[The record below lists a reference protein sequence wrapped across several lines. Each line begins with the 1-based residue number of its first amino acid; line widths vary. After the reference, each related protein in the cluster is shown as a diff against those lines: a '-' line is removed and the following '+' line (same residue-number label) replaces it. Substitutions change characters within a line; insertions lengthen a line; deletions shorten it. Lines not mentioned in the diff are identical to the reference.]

1 MAIKYVS
8 STSLEY
14 FWTKL
19 KAMLDKKAEKAD
31 AYVHPASG
39 VTAGTYKSVTVDANG
54 HVTAGTN
61 PTTLA
66 GYGITDAAKSDHT
79 HKYAGSASVG
89 GAANSVAN
97 SIVVKLNGGATEGTN
112 MFTFNG
118 SAGKTINIT
127 PAGIGAAAASHKHQ
141 SDDIISLDA
150 AKLTGTISIDRLPA
164 GALERCIVVPD
175 DDARKALTVA
185 KAQVGD
191 TVKVTATGRMYMIVD
206 DSKLN
211 DDAGYVEYSA
221 GSAAN
226 VPWSGVTG
234 KPTTLGG
241 YGITDAAAKN
251 HTHNYAGSTSAGG
264 AANSVAQSISIALNG
279 GTTEGTNKFTFN
291 GSAAKSINIT
301 PASIGASAS
310 NHTHNYAGSSSV
322 GGAANSAVKLTTARA
337 IDGVNFDG
345 QAAITHFGS
354 CSTEA
359 ATAAKVVAVTGFTLV
374 AGARVAVKFTVT
386 NTAAN
391 PTLNVNNTGA
401 KSIFYRGAAIAAGY
415 LAAKRVYEFIYDG
428 TNFELVGDIDTNT
441 TYSSLK
447 NPYAITIQ
455 AEGTTVGSA
464 YDGSSAKTINITRAS
479 LGISEMTTDDIDTM
493 MSK

>member
-1 MAIKYVS
+1 MATIKYVS

-14 FWTKL
+14 FWGKL
-19 KAMLDKKAEKAD
+19 KALLDSKANKAD

-66 GYGITDAAKSDHT
+66 GYGITDAAAKNHT
-79 HKYAGSASVG
+79 HNYAGSASAG

-97 SIVVKLNGGATEGTN
+97 SITIKLNGGATEDTN
-112 MFTFNG
+112 LFTFNG
-118 SAGKTINIT
+118 SAAKTINIT
-127 PAGIGAAAASHKHQ
+127 PSGIGAAAAKHTHQ
-141 SDDIISLDA
+141 SADIVSLDA

-175 DDARKALTVA
+175 DKARKALTTA

-191 TVKVTATGRMYMIVD
+191 TVKVTDTGHMYMIVD
-206 DSKLN
+206 DSKL
-211 DDAGYVEYSA
+211 DDDTGYVEYTA
-221 GSAAN
+221 GSASS

-234 KPTTLGG
+234 KPTTLAG
-241 YGITDAAAKN
+241 YGITDASKSD
-251 HTHNYAGSTSAGG
+251 HTHKYAGSASVGG
-264 AANSVAQSISIALNG
+264 AANSVANALSIQLNG
-279 GTTEGTNKFTFN
+279 GTATTFN

-301 PASIGASAS
+301 PAGIGAAAS
-310 NHTHNYAGSSSV
+310 GHTHSYAGSASV
-322 GGAANSAVKLTTARA
+322 GGAANSAVKLATARSV
-337 IDGVNFDG
+337 DGVNFDG
-345 QAAITHFGS
+345 SAAITHFGT
-354 CSTEA
+354 CATEA
-359 ATAAKVVAVTGFTLV
+359 ATAAKVVTLAGFTLV
-374 AGARVAVKFTVT
+374 AGAKVAVKFTVT

-391 PTLNVNNTGA
+391 PTLNVNGSGA
-401 KSIFYRGAAIAAGY
+401 KPVFYRGAAIAAGY
-415 LAAKRVYEFIYDG
+415 LAAKRVYEFVYDG
-428 TNFELVGDIDTNT
+428 TNYELIGDIDTNT

-479 LGISEMTTDDIDTM
+479 LGITEMTTDDIDEM
-493 MSK
+493 MK

>member
-1 MAIKYVS
+1 MATIKYVS

-14 FWTKL
+14 FWGKL
-19 KAMLDKKAEKAD
+19 KALLDSKANKAD

-66 GYGITDAAKSDHT
+66 GYGITDAAAKNHT
-79 HKYAGSASVG
+79 HNYAGSASAG

-97 SIVVKLNGGATEGTN
+97 SITIKLNGGATEGTN
-112 MFTFNG
+112 LFTFNG
-118 SAGKTINIT
+118 SAAKSINIT
-127 PAGIGAAAASHKHQ
+127 PAGIGAAAAKHTHQ
-141 SDDIISLDA
+141 SADIVSLDA
-150 AKLTGTISIDRLPA
+150 SKLTGTISIDRLPA

-175 DDARKALTVA
+175 DDARKALTTA

-191 TVKVTATGRMYMIVD
+191 TVKVTATGHMYMIVD
-206 DSKLN
+206 DTKL
-211 DDAGYVEYSA
+211 DDDTGYVEYTA
-221 GSAAN
+221 GSASS

-234 KPTTLGG
+234 KPTTLAG
-241 YGITDAAAKN
+241 YGITDASKSD
-251 HTHNYAGSTSAGG
+251 HTHKYAGSASVGG
-264 AANSVAQSISIALNG
+264 AANSVANALSIQLNG
-279 GTTEGTNKFTFN
+279 GTATTFN
-291 GSAAKSINIT
+291 GSAAKTINIT
-301 PASIGASAS
+301 PAGIGAAAS
-310 NHTHNYAGSSSV
+310 GHTHSYAGSASV
-322 GGAANSAVKLTTARA
+322 GGAANSAVKLATARS

-345 QAAITHFGS
+345 SAAITHFGT
-354 CSTEA
+354 CATEA
-359 ATAAKVVAVTGFTLV
+359 ATAAKVVTLAGFTLV

-391 PTLNVNNTGA
+391 PTLNVNGSGA
-401 KSIFYRGAAIAAGY
+401 KPVYYRGAAIATGY
-415 LAAKRVYEFIYDG
+415 LAAKRVYEFVYDG
-428 TNFELVGDIDTNT
+428 TNYELIGDIDTNT

-479 LGISEMTTDDIDTM
+479 LGISEMTTDDIDEM
-493 MSK
+493 MK

>member
-1 MAIKYVS
+1 MATIKYVS

-14 FWTKL
+14 FWGKL
-19 KAMLDKKAEKAD
+19 KALLDSKANKAD

-66 GYGITDAAKSDHT
+66 GYGITDAAAKNHT
-79 HKYAGSASVG
+79 HNYAGSASAG

-97 SIVVKLNGGATEGTN
+97 SITIKLNGGATEGTN
-112 MFTFNG
+112 LFTFNG
-118 SAGKTINIT
+118 SAAKSINIT
-127 PAGIGAAAASHKHQ
+127 PAGIGAAAAKHTHQ
-141 SDDIISLDA
+141 SADIVSLDA
-150 AKLTGTISIDRLPA
+150 SKLTGTISIDRLPA

-175 DDARKALTVA
+175 DAARKALTTA

-191 TVKVTATGRMYMIVD
+191 TVKVTATGHMYMIVD
-206 DSKLN
+206 DTKL
-211 DDAGYVEYSA
+211 DDDTGYVEYTA
-221 GSAAN
+221 GSASS

-234 KPTTLGG
+234 KPTTLAG
-241 YGITDAAAKN
+241 YGITDASKSD
-251 HTHNYAGSTSAGG
+251 HTHKYAGSASVGG
-264 AANSVAQSISIALNG
+264 AANSVANALSIQLNG
-279 GTTEGTNKFTFN
+279 GTATTFN
-291 GSAAKSINIT
+291 GSAAKTINIT
-301 PASIGASAS
+301 PAGIGAAAS
-310 NHTHNYAGSSSV
+310 GHTHSYAGSASV
-322 GGAANSAVKLTTARA
+322 GGAANSAVKLATARS

-345 QAAITHFGS
+345 SAAITHFGT
-354 CSTEA
+354 CATEA
-359 ATAAKVVAVTGFTLV
+359 ATAAKVVTLAGFTLV

-391 PTLNVNNTGA
+391 PTLNVNGSGA
-401 KSIFYRGAAIAAGY
+401 KPVYYRGAAIATGY
-415 LAAKRVYEFIYDG
+415 LAAKRVYEFVYDG
-428 TNFELVGDIDTNT
+428 TNYELIGDIDTNT

-479 LGISEMTTDDIDTM
+479 LGISEMTTADIDEM
-493 MSK
+493 MK

>member
-1 MAIKYVS
+1 MATIKYVS

-14 FWTKL
+14 FWGKL
-19 KAMLDKKAEKAD
+19 KALLANKADKAD

-66 GYGITDAAKSDHT
+66 GYGITDAAAKNHT
-79 HKYAGSASVG
+79 HNYAGSTSAG

-97 SIVVKLNGGATEGTN
+97 SIAIKLNGGTTEGTN
-112 MFTFNG
+112 LFTYNG
-118 SAGKTINIT
+118 SAAKTINIT
-127 PAGIGAAAASHKHQ
+127 PSGIGAAAAKHTHQ
-141 SDDIISLDA
+141 SADIVSLDA

-164 GALERCIVVPD
+164 GALERCIVVAD
-175 DDARKALTVA
+175 DTARKALTTA
-185 KAQVGD
+185 QAQVGD
-191 TVKVTATGRMYMIVD
+191 TVKVTATGLMYMIVD
-206 DSKLN
+206 DTKLAE
-211 DDAGYVEYSA
+211 DAGYVEYTA
-221 GSAAN
+221 GTASK
-226 VPWSGVTG
+226 VDWSGG
-234 KPTTLGG
+234 QKHPPTLGG

-251 HTHNYAGSTSAGG
+251 HTHLYAGSATAGG
-264 AANSVAQSISIALNG
+264 AANSVAHSLSIQLNSG
-279 GTTEGTNKFTFN
+279 AATTFN

-301 PASIGASAS
+301 PAGIGAATSG
-310 NHTHNYAGSSSV
+310 HTHSYAGSASV
-322 GGAANSAVKLTTARA
+322 GGSANSAVKLQTARS

-345 QAAITHFGS
+345 SAAITHFGT

-359 ATAAKVVAVTGFTLV
+359 ATAAKVVTLGGFTLA
-374 AGARVAVKFTVT
+374 AGAKVAVKFTVT

-391 PTLNVNNTGA
+391 PTLNVNGSGA
-401 KSIFYRGAAIAAGY
+401 KPIFYRGAAITANI
-415 LAAKRVYEFIYDG
+415 LAAKRVYEFVYDG
-428 TNFELVGDIDTNT
+428 TNYELIGDIDTNS
-441 TYSSLK
+441 TYTSLK

-479 LGISEMTTDDIDTM
+479 LGITEMTTDDIDEM
-493 MSK
+493 MK